1 MTSETQADQA
11 GKRPTRRGA
20 TVRTRQAPKK
30 AKSIAEPVAAPPTP
44 VPPQVDP
51 VPPRAPL
58 AGFVLALGILL
69 FIGSQVVSQFQIHT
83 SLGWQVQ
90 LLKRQG
96 AALENDIQRLRMA
109 EIESQKLLSQ
119 AESVSQSYQA
129 LLKDLLK
136 LSATDPEAMAVVSRF
151 QIRNLADPRDNG
163 EGETPR

>member
-1 MTSETQADQA
+1 MTSKTQADQV
-11 GKRPTRRGA
+11 GKRPTRR
-20 TVRTRQAPKK
+20 TTSIRTRQAPKK
-30 AKSIAEPVAAPPTP
+30 ANSTVEPVATPPTP

-51 VPPRAPL
+51 KTPRAPL
-58 AGFVLALGILL
+58 AGFVLAFGILL

-96 AALENDIQRLRMA
+96 SALENDIRRLQMA
-109 EIESQKLLSQ
+109 EIEGQKLLSQ

-151 QIRNLADPRDNG
+151 QIRNLADPRANSA
-163 EGETPR
+163 GETPR

>member
-1 MTSETQADQA
+1 MTSETQADQV
-11 GKRPTRRGA
+11 GKRPTRR
-20 TVRTRQAPKK
+20 TTSIRTRQTPKK
-30 AKSIAEPVAAPPTP
+30 TKSTFEPRTTLPLQ
-44 VPPQVDP
+44 VPPQADP
-51 VPPRAPL
+51 KPSKAPL

-109 EIESQKLLSQ
+109 EIEGQKLLSQ
-119 AESVSQSYQA
+119 AESVSQSYQS

-151 QIRNLADPRDNG
+151 QIRNLADAHANTGG
-163 EGETPR
+163 EPQR

>member
-11 GKRPTRRGA
+11 GKRPARRAA

-30 AKSIAEPVAAPPTP
+30 ANSTVEPVATPPTP
-44 VPPQVDP
+44 VTPQVDP
-51 VPPRAPL
+51 KPPRATL
-58 AGFVLALGILL
+58 AGFVLAFGILL

-96 AALENDIQRLRMA
+96 AALENDIQRLQMA
-109 EIESQKLLSQ
+109 EIEGQKLLSQ

-151 QIRNLADPRDNG
+151 QIRNLADPRANSA
-163 EGETPR
+163 GETPR

>member
-11 GKRPTRRGA
+11 GKPPTRRAG

-30 AKSIAEPVAAPPTP
+30 ANSTVEPVAPPAP
-44 VPPQVDP
+44 VPPLVDP
-51 VPPRAPL
+51 KPPKAPL

-109 EIESQKLLSQ
+109 EIEGQKLLSQ
-119 AESVSQSYQA
+119 AESVSQSYQS

-151 QIRNLADPRDNG
+151 QIRNLADPRANNA
-163 EGETPR
+163 GETPR

>member
-11 GKRPTRRGA
+11 GKRPARRTA

-30 AKSIAEPVAAPPTP
+30 ANSTVEPLATPPTP

-51 VPPRAPL
+51 KPPRAPL
-58 AGFVLALGILL
+58 AGFVLAFGILL

-96 AALENDIQRLRMA
+96 SALENEIQQLQMA
-109 EIESQKLLSQ
+109 EIEGQKMLLQ

-129 LLKDLLK
+129 LLTDLLQ

-151 QIRNLADPRDNG
+151 QIRNLAHPRADSA
-163 EGETPR
+163 GETPR

>member
-1 MTSETQADQA
+1 MTSETQADQV
-11 GKRPTRRGA
+11 GKRPTRR
-20 TVRTRQAPKK
+20 TTSIRTRQAPKK
-30 AKSIAEPVAAPPTP
+30 ANSTVEPVAPPPAP
-44 VPPQVDP
+44 VPPLVDP
-51 VPPRAPL
+51 KPPKAPL

-96 AALENDIQRLRMA
+96 SALENEIHRLQMA
-109 EIESQKLLSQ
+109 EIEGQKLLSQ
-119 AESVSQSYQA
+119 AESVSQSYQS

-151 QIRNLADPRDNG
+151 QIRNLADLPANNAGEPPR
-163 EGETPR
+163 